1 MSIHKVGLGEC
12 QIKQSFEE
20 VKDFLLRKAD
30 FLSTKRVKK
39 ICYKACGNVDICNER
54 LKRR

>member
-1 MSIHKVGLGEC
+1 MIIHKVGLGEC

-39 ICYKACGNVDICNER
+39 SVI
-54 LKRR
+54 KRAGM